1 MECLGCK
8 NELLN
13 IYEGNFLNNLSYDFC
28 EKCGGMW
35 LDRGELDKIVFETPG
50 SVEFCS
56 AMSLTNVAQRWWD
69 DHPEVKPL
77 HPFANV

>member
-28 EKCGGMW
+28 EKWGG
-35 LDRGELDKIVFETPG
+35 VF
-50 SVEFCS
+50 VEP
-56 AMSLTNVAQRWWD
+56 LNVCIYFI
-69 DHPEVKPL
+69 EFTFV
-77 HPFANV
+77 